1 MMAAVCE
8 GGFAMGRWIP
18 LLVAALVAAP
28 AGAELYK
35 WTDAEGNVHY
45 TDTPPPASAKKSE
58 RKKLTD
64 KPSAPA
70 VPYALQQAM
79 KNAPVTLYSYDCG
92 DGCAKASALLARRG
106 IPFTPKD
113 PLDPATREEM
123 KKATGGDEVAPVLMV
138 GRRVLKGYEEGAWNS
153 ALSAAG
159 YPTSPVG
166 PVPPVPARPA
176 PAKPA
181 AEAVP
186 EAAAQ
191 PPESN

>member
-1 MMAAVCE
+1 
-8 GGFAMGRWIP
+8 MGRWMF
-18 LLVAALVAAP
+18 LLVAALAAVP

-45 TDTPPPASAKKSE
+45 TDTPPPTSAKKSE
-58 RKKLTD
+58 RKKLAD
-64 KPSAPA
+64 RPSAPA

-79 KNAPVTLYSYDCG
+79 KNAPVTLYTYDCG
-92 DGCAKASALLARRG
+92 DGCTKAAALLARRG

-153 ALSAAG
+153 ALTAAG
-159 YPTSPVG
+159 YPTSAVG
-166 PVPPVPARPA
+166 PVPPVPAARPA

-181 AEAVP
+181 PEAAP

-191 PPESN
+191 PPASN